1 MPCTTKEKDGEKVHA
16 VGVICGVENG
26 TDRLVTY
33 VSGDGSAAWDLSGLD
48 VGSSGLALWNAE
60 SKRAKLLPAFSKP
73 TYQLE
78 SSKPVVETL
87 DIVRLFEFN
96 NNDSTVLLGFLDVQ
110 GVQWTLKPERT
121 VVEEITVNE
130 IVQTPALDASKT
142 LADTSDSGETAESS
156 GTLGFTS
163 GGFSDLGDDTEVT
176 SVEDVEDGAT
186 VGKVDP
192 EQEVVVTEPEEQE
205 VPRTAELQ
213 SAETG
218 ATQELDP
225 LGDEPQAPE
234 PSSDDPVSS
243 TGTAPKKSILRFFW
257 ITLGFLNSLW
267 WRTVSWFR
275 QWTSEKAVEEVQAE
289 DGVQAVDEEEADEET
304 PLIAEVCI
312 PSTNSLVHCPYSI
325 PFKD

>member
-1 MPCTTKEKDGEKVHA
+1 VPCTTKEKDGEEVHA
-16 VGVICGVENG
+16 VGVICGVEEG

-48 VGSSGLALWNAE
+48 VGSSSLALWNAE
-60 SKRAKLLPAFSKP
+60 SKHAQLVPASSKP

-87 DIVRLFEFN
+87 DIVRLFELSN
-96 NNDSTVLLGFLDVQ
+96 NGSTVLLGFLDVQ
-110 GVQWTLKPERT
+110 GVQWTLEPERT
-121 VVEEITVNE
+121 VVEEITVDE

-225 LGDEPQAPE
+225 VVDEPQAPE
-234 PSSDDPVSS
+234 PSSDDSVSS

-275 QWTSEKAVEEVQAE
+275 QWTSEKVVEEVQAE